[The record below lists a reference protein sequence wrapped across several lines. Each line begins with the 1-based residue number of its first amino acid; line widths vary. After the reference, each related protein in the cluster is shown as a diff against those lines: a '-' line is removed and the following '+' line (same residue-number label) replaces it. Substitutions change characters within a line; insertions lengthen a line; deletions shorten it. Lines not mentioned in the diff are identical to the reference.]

1 MDLKQFDALRAIAET
16 GSFHAAADKLGL
28 TQPAVSHQ
36 IRRLEAELGDTLVF
50 RSRPRVAL
58 SAAGELVADAGERIF
73 SEIERLRQRL
83 NPADKAEL
91 SGVLRVAATSL
102 GIVYLYSDMLEA
114 FIARHPKI
122 APIVTVTETHLNG
135 ARLTLSRKADV
146 AFAAFPLDL
155 GEIDE
160 QNLDIVELG
169 EAENVIIAGA
179 GHPLAKRKT
188 VSADELMAHPFVR
201 YQTGSGC
208 RRVTD
213 QYFLSGN
220 GYPPILLESND
231 TEFIKRMVG
240 LGLGVAMVPAFT
252 VASGGRDRRLRIL
265 RLPDAKV
272 TQRFG
277 MVLRR
282 GSHSRAVKLFQDFCT
297 ARHFGHLGADR

>member
-1 MDLKQFDALRAIAET
+1 M
-16 GSFHAAADKLGL
+16 
-28 TQPAVSHQ
+28 
-36 IRRLEAELGDTLVF
+36 
-50 RSRPRVAL
+50 
-58 SAAGELVADAGERIF
+58 
-73 SEIERLRQRL
+73 
-83 NPADKAEL
+83 
-91 SGVLRVAATSL
+91 
-102 GIVYLYSDMLEA
+102 
-114 FIARHPKI
+114 
-122 APIVTVTETHLNG
+122 
-135 ARLTLSRKADV
+135 

-272 TQRFG
+272 TQA
-277 MVLRR
+277 LRHGSPPWQPQPGGQIVSRLLHCPSLRASWR
-282 GSHSRAVKLFQDFCT
+282 GSVR
-297 ARHFGHLGADR
+297 RADR